1 MFDSPSEDFA
11 KKTLGALSGTLEK
24 LHYVAGLKQ
33 GNGIYSH
40 WGMTRVHGEVSAN
53 LAISQAHSVVFLSVL
68 RTPVRVLWEE
78 VDARARELNTG
89 VGDYISG
96 LMEMEDRLVP
106 AKLQGGARRH
116 FNSVLLALCS
126 LAGVPERRV
135 GRAA

>member
-11 KKTLGALSGTLEK
+11 KKTLGAISGTLDK
-24 LHYVAGLKQ
+24 LQYVAGLKQ
-33 GNGIYSH
+33 GNGIYFH
-40 WGMTRVHGEVSAN
+40 WGMSRVHGDVSAN

-68 RTPVRVLWEE
+68 RTPLRVLWAE
-78 VDARARELNTG
+78 VDSQARELGTD
-89 VGDYISG
+89 VRDYVNR

-106 AKLQGGARRH
+106 AKLQGGAQRH

-126 LAGVPERRV
+126 LAGVPERKA